1 MPDVGADD
9 FHRTTYDTPTIPA
22 FFTARFQTA
31 LHCADLWHRGQ
42 TRKGTAIP
50 YLSRLL
56 GLTSL
61 ALEFGASEDEAIA
74 ALLHDALEDGPEFAR
89 PVRTPDDLRKEIVDL
104 FGEPVALLVDAATD
118 DQPLPGQEKADWDK
132 RKLKY
137 LHHLKA
143 ATPAELLVSA
153 CDKLYNARSIL
164 VDVLTAPAGEDVF
177 DRFKQ
182 KRDGTLQYYRLLAD
196 TYIDAARIR
205 PEVAARPRLLA
216 CFSELERTVNG
227 LEQTCGLTKAQVR
240 DFPLL
245 RTGGA

>member
-1 MPDVGADD
+1 M
-9 FHRTTYDTPTIPA
+9 TYDEPAKPA

-42 TRKGTAIP
+42 TRKGTTIP
-50 YLSRLL
+50 YLSHLL
-56 GLTSL
+56 GVASL

-74 ALLHDALEDGPEFAR
+74 ALLHDALEDGPEHAR
-89 PVRTPDDLRKEIVDL
+89 PIRTPADLRKEIVDL

-118 DQPLPGQEKADWDK
+118 DTPLPNQPKSDWSMRK
-132 RKLKY
+132 RTY
-137 LHHLKA
+137 LDHLKDA
-143 ATPAELLVSA
+143 APSELLVSA

-164 VDVLTAPAGEDVF
+164 VDVLTAPAGEDVY
-177 DRFKQ
+177 DRFRQ

-196 TYIDAARIR
+196 TYFEAAKKR

-216 CFSELERTVNG
+216 CFSELERTVAS
-227 LEQTCGLTKAQVR
+227 LEQTSGLTAAQVR

-245 RTGGA
+245 QAGMA